1 MRRKIENVSP
11 DKNHARVFNHLPP
24 RAANGR
30 GPTGGSFSLS
40 LSLSLNRSDP
50 LRCAVTETCCSAASA
65 RAADA
70 AASPGAAAAAVSA
83 QRCSVR
89 AAHFFHFPTLSSVFS
104 TNQLFLFRCQL
115 EFFATPGVFRS
126 SPIFVAVRCFRCRVY
141 VPVFLL
147 GENEVA
153 LKLFRL
159 PWVTS

>member
-1 MRRKIENVSP
+1 MLGFSIIFRQGLP
-11 DKNHARVFNHLPP
+11 TAAARP
-24 RAANGR
+24 AAV
-30 GPTGGSFSLS
+30 
-40 LSLSLNRSDP
+40 SLSLNRSDP

-65 RAADA
+65 LAADA

-83 QRCSVR
+83 QRCSAR

-115 EFFATPGVFRS
+115 EFFCDSRS
-126 SPIFVAVRCFRCRVY
+126 FPFLADFVAVRCFRCRVY

-159 PWVTS
+159 SWVTS